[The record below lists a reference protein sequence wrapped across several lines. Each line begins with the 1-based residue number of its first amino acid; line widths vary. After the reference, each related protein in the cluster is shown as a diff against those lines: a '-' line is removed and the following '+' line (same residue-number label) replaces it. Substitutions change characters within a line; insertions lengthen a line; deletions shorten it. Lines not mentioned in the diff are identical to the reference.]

1 MKESSKER
9 YQSQTGSA
17 SRKINEYGPTKVP
30 KVRMGASDVL
40 GVVYDKLNETARTA
54 ELAAE
59 MSGDAAARV
68 ELAARSVIEQVPRKI
83 DIVHV
88 FSPQDREHIESMRE
102 VVSVAAPA
110 VRKAIEASA
119 GMAADIIA
127 SQARSAGESL
137 TGEVGRASGE
147 VGRQLENFKNW
158 CKRWLWRFV
167 GLCVV
172 SVLAVVCMILLGIK
186 SYRATSEA
194 DRFRMER
201 DSIRE
206 REQVFRKFAE
216 DNPKTFE
223 KWLQKQ

>member
-1 MKESSKER
+1 M
-9 YQSQTGSA
+9 
-17 SRKINEYGPTKVP
+17 
-30 KVRMGASDVL
+30 
-40 GVVYDKLNETARTA
+40 
-54 ELAAE
+54 
-59 MSGDAAARV
+59 
-68 ELAARSVIEQVPRKI
+68 
-83 DIVHV
+83 
-88 FSPQDREHIESMRE
+88 
-102 VVSVAAPA
+102 
-110 VRKAIEASA
+110 
-119 GMAADIIA
+119 
-127 SQARSAGESL
+127 
-137 TGEVGRASGE
+137 
-147 VGRQLENFKNW
+147 GRQLENFKNW

-201 DSIRE
+201 DSIRD